1 MEHNSTN
8 GTLPSSYEPD
18 PRMRWFFLVLVALW
32 TFAAMILPIVAF
44 CLTKS
49 PYSFSLFGTLAPP
62 LYILYRITKHLFPL
76 SENDTKIA
84 LAKQRKKNADTL

>member
-1 MEHNSTN
+1 MTI
-8 GTLPSSYEPD
+8 P
-18 PRMRWFFLVLVALW
+18 VL
-32 TFAAMILPIVAF
+32 TF
-44 CLTKS
+44 CLTRS

-84 LAKQRKKNADTL
+84 LAKQQRKNAVIPKHQQTLVYP

>member
-1 MEHNSTN
+1 
-8 GTLPSSYEPD
+8 
-18 PRMRWFFLVLVALW
+18 MRWFFLILVALW
-32 TFAAMILPIVAF
+32 TFAAMILPAVAF
-44 CLTKS
+44 YLTRN

-84 LAKQRKKNADTL
+84 LAKQQQKNRVTTKTKPPP